1 MKKNENYLERI
12 PARKDGVSWSEEDGI
27 VTLEIENKGAMNKIL
42 QLLIK
47 KPKVS
52 YIHLD
57 EIGSFVWKVMDGEKD
72 IIKLGEEVKI
82 RFGDKAEPLYERLVK
97 YFQILESYGFSEWR

>member
-12 PARKDGVSWSEEDGI
+12 PARKDGVSWSEKEGI